1 MTYRTIAVI
10 LQGEQESSRVLD
22 CAVSLATRTGAH
34 LVGVH
39 AEVLPVPYTSAVGFP
54 DTDFIQ
60 VSTELNKETTLKLRG
75 IFHERA
81 EDSGVS
87 FEWRTLESF
96 SGDGSISGLSSI
108 RSADLVIAAQ
118 RNVESED
125 GTDVESLVYDSC
137 RPILMVPQSGAVLS
151 FYRRVLLAWNGSK
164 EAARATFDALPFL
177 IDAEQTDILVIDPS
191 HTAEEGPEAAGS
203 RIADTLSRHGVNVS
217 VSIQESGSQSVEAL
231 IQERLA
237 ATGADLLVLGAYSHS
252 WLRELL
258 FGGVTRSILRTSP
271 VTVLISR

>member
-1 MTYRTIAVI
+1 MTYKTIAVI
-10 LQGEQESSRVLD
+10 LQGEQELSRVLD
-22 CAVSLATRTGAH
+22 CAIPLASRMGAH
-34 LVGVH
+34 LAGVH

-60 VSTELNKETTLKLRG
+60 VSTELNKETSLRLRG
-75 IFHERA
+75 AFCERA
-81 EDSGVS
+81 EEAGLS

-96 SGDGSISGLSSI
+96 SGDGALTGLSSI
-108 RSADLVIAAQ
+108 RAADLVIAAQ
-118 RNVESED
+118 REVDSED
-125 GTDVESLVYDSC
+125 GTDVESLIYDSG
-137 RPILMVPQSGAVLS
+137 RPVLMVPQCGPVLS
-151 FYRRVLLAWNGSK
+151 SYRRVMLAWNGSK

-177 IDAEQTDILVIDPS
+177 IVSEQTDILVIDPS

-203 RIADTLSRHGVNVS
+203 HIADTLSRHGVNVS
-217 VSIQESGSQSVEAL
+217 VSVRESGSHSVETV
-231 IQERLA
+231 IQERLS

-258 FGGVTRSILRTSP
+258 FGGVTRSILRSSP